1 MYCTCAHHHQQ
12 LIILP
17 FANCRTE
24 LKKVKKE
31 KSKEKDGGKERERSK
46 DKAKAPKKGRGIEK
60 EDKGVTPNRQVKSPP
75 SPAPKSLV
83 KEPPKGKEKGRHLAR
98 EQEKDRDWD
107 KREQEAKPKPPDPM
121 ERPPPSS
128 HNGKLKKS
136 DLKSESSNESEEPKC
151 LHETNVQ
158 EQKNEAVGLSPLST
172 PARVP

>member
-1 MYCTCAHHHQQ
+1 MLEYIIGHFHVSSTTLVTPAVYCTCAHHHQQ

-31 KSKEKDGGKERERSK
+31 KSKEKDRGKERERSK

-83 KEPPKGKEKGRHLAR
+83 KEPPKGKETGRHLAR

-136 DLKSESSNESEEPKC
+136 DLKSESSNESE
-151 LHETNVQ
+151 
-158 EQKNEAVGLSPLST
+158 
-172 PARVP
+172 